1 MKHKKTTQSDVAR
14 RAGVSRSMVSYVLN
28 GTDASIAPETRERI
42 LKAIEELNYR
52 PNKFAQALHKGMEGS
67 LADKQIG
74 IVMCDVDR
82 LLRPYYAEILA
93 GIHLAA
99 HRNQYHIR
107 FIRFFE
113 ELKDPVLFNTLVH
126 PEEISGLILLSLDQ
140 VIQDPHDEQVIE
152 RIKTR
157 IEQVVCVEWKYEGL
171 PSVSF
176 DRQDAMYRAVAYLLQ
191 KGYKKIFYIGEI
203 DNRTLGYKQAL
214 MEEHGASPTEFYI
227 DNANNMTS
235 GYEAAQR
242 LYHEESFL
250 RLIQPEVSS
259 GGKRPARPA
268 ICAGSDEVAI
278 GILRFLYEKDIMVPQ
293 QIGLISM
300 DNIEMAAF
308 ANPPL
313 TTINVQKRAMG
324 EQAVE
329 LLIRGQARQGSQA
342 VTVLLPT
349 SLIERNSC

>member
-28 GTDASIAPETRERI
+28 GTDAAIAPETRERI

-52 PNKFAQALHKGMEGS
+52 PNTFAQALHRGASGN

-82 LLRPYYAEILA
+82 FLRPYYAEILA
-93 GIHLAA
+93 GIHQAA
-99 HRNQYHIR
+99 HRNRYHIR

-113 ELKDPVLFNTLVH
+113 ELKDPVLFNKLVH

-140 VIQDPHDEQVIE
+140 VLQETEDTHVIE
-152 RIKTR
+152 RIKDR
-157 IEQVVCVEWKYEGL
+157 IEQVVCVEWNYDGL

-176 DRQDAMYRAVAYLLQ
+176 DRQDAMYRAVVHLLN

-214 MEEHGASPTEFYI
+214 IEEQKASPMDFYI

-242 LYHEESFL
+242 LYHEETFQ
-250 RLIQPEVSS
+250 RLLPQGESS
-259 GGKRPARPA
+259 PTERPA

-278 GILRFLYEKDIMVPQ
+278 GILRFLHEKNIMVPHQ
-293 QIGLISM
+293 VGLISM

-329 LLIRGQARQGSQA
+329 LLIRGQARQGAQA